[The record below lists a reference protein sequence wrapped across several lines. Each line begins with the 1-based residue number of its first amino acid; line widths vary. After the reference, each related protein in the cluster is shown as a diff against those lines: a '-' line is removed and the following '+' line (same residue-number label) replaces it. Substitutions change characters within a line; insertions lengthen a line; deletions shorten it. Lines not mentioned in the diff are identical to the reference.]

1 MGKTMGFYQN
11 FNLDLQR
18 LSRALRCI
26 QSKPEMSHIALAQG
40 MGVNQPVAEG
50 YSSWLRHTGLAII
63 QPHNKYRLTPFGEL
77 TSQYDPSIA
86 DIGTQWVLHYYL
98 ATDHTE
104 RSDAWYILINE
115 FLSSGLTFTSDQ
127 FQSYFTNMM
136 GSQVKN
142 QLALSKDPQAALST
156 YVRPQAL
163 GRLGI
168 LTKSNTSY
176 TAGWPDLPHILVA
189 GYLLLDW
196 WRNRYNQTNT
206 LRFSQLCQE
215 EGSLGRICLASNQQ
229 VRKFVTE
236 LTSLG
241 YLSFSDT
248 QHEPVN
254 RLYSGPPQT
263 LLESYYKKQ

>member
-18 LSRALRCI
+18 LGRALSCI
-26 QSKPEMSHIALAQG
+26 HADHEMGHAALAQC

-50 YSSWLRHTGLAII
+50 FSAWLRHTGLATI
-63 QPHNKYRLTPFGEL
+63 QTHNKYQLTPFGEL
-77 TSQYDPSIA
+77 TSQYDPSLA

-98 ATDHTE
+98 ATDNIE
-104 RSDAWYILINE
+104 KSDAWYILINE

-127 FQSYFTNMM
+127 FQSYFASIIGN
-136 GSQVKN
+136 QAKN
-142 QLALSKDPQAALST
+142 QSALNKDPQTALST

-176 TAGWPDLPHILVA
+176 TVSWPNLPHFLIV

-196 WRNRYNQTNT
+196 WQYRYNQTNT

-215 EGSLGRICLASNQQ
+215 EGSLGRLCLASNQQ
-229 VRKFVTE
+229 VRKFVIE